1 MSLGLNDNLVP
12 ADVDVFWKVSVA
24 FIPRTGYDK
33 TMKVN
38 EHLRDTIFEVIENQI
53 NANDPPET
61 ALTLE
66 RLLNEG
72 YTEFQ
77 AKQLIGQAVVIE
89 VIDALKNK
97 KPYNEE
103 RYINNLRR
111 LPKEPQE

>member
-1 MSLGLNDNLVP
+1 M
-12 ADVDVFWKVSVA
+12 
-24 FIPRTGYDK
+24 RMEYDE

-38 EHLRDTIFEVIENQI
+38 ERLRETIFEVIDNQI
-53 NANDPPET
+53 DANDPAET

-66 RLLNEG
+66 RLMNEG
-72 YTEFQ
+72 YTDFQ

-103 RYINNLRR
+103 RYIRNLRN
-111 LPKEPQE
+111 LPRDPQE

>member
-1 MSLGLNDNLVP
+1 LTHES
-12 ADVDVFWKVSVA
+12 FR
-24 FIPRTGYDK
+24 IRIGYDE

-38 EHLRDTIFEVIENQI
+38 EHLRNAIFQVIDNQI

-66 RLLNEG
+66 RLVNEG
-72 YTEFQ
+72 YSDFQ

-89 VIDALKNK
+89 VIDAVKNK

-103 RYINNLRR
+103 RYLRNLRN